1 MKFEFDPAKNERN
14 IALRGLSFQL
24 AEELEWHEAILW
36 RDIRRDY
43 RESRECALAPLEGRI
58 YFVAFTLR
66 GDTVRVIS
74 FRKANK
80 REVAQ
85 YEKAKARS

>member
-1 MKFEFDPAKNERN
+1 MRFEFDPAKNERN

-36 RDIRRDY
+36 RDSRRDY
-43 RESRECALAPLEGRI
+43 QEHRECALAPLEGRL
-58 YFVAFTLR
+58 YFAAFTVR
-66 GDTVRVIS
+66 GDVVRIIS

-80 REVAQ
+80 REVEK
-85 YEKAKARS
+85 YEKTKGKS